1 MYKEYK
7 NHTKKLLDLWIYRQ
21 ESVCYSFA
29 ISCNGANS
37 SSSLLRF
44 FLSRR
49 KGCCKAAL
57 FALLKPEILRFTQQA
72 QTQTKL
78 LQWIGRTVTTSKPL
92 RKVVN
97 DLLNQKILSK
107 EYDGTKIVCDPFTHA
122 ENAIAVQKGKDDLL
136 AFINQCIDEY
146 YEDGT
151 YDALWKKWIDAS
163 GEGEEAAAEEDTAA
177 EDAKAAE

>member
-1 MYKEYK
+1 MK
-7 NHTKKLLDLWIYRQ
+7 
-21 ESVCYSFA
+21 S
-29 ISCNGANS
+29 NS
-37 SSSLLRF
+37 SFHDHEIVQHKDTVGCVSDLL
-44 FLSRR
+44 
-49 KGCCKAAL
+49 A
-57 FALLKPEILRFTQQA
+57 
-72 QTQTKL
+72 
-78 LQWIGRTVTTSKPL
+78 GRVDV
-92 RKVVN
+92 VVN

-163 GEGEEAAAEEDTAA
+163 GEGEEAAEEDTAA
-177 EDAKAAE
+177 EDAKTAE